1 MHIYQKS
8 FLFIKFEVQIYH
20 VRFLQ
25 FLIFFSGTLFFYSQT
40 ISGKIQTE
48 SGSPIPDVNVYLD
61 GTKVSTV
68 STTDG
73 GFQLDIQGQKSGN
86 LIFQKDTY
94 ETSIFPLDKAIG
106 KSVKVIINK
115 VSEIEEVVIIPYTE
129 QAYKDFINYFLDQF
143 IGFDRDDIRI
153 KNQRTLKFSYDQ
165 KNQFLKVKAPQTL
178 IIENKKLGYT
188 IQYNLINFQ
197 GDFKAKSTSY
207 LGTSFFK
214 ETSFRKEIVLNRM
227 NAYKGSM
234 MHFLR
239 SLYNNELEKEG
250 FIVNHARRIKNPAY
264 PTDAELQKLQDHFEI
279 VRSQKNSTLPWT
291 DELEAIA
298 QKKSKNSE
306 FLMAILKTK
315 MKESEFTKRKDG
327 RLFLDFEDLLQVN
340 YQKYYYEI
348 KKGEFVKSS
357 GVVTQTSFIH
367 PEAMEFEIFKEGLS
381 SEPDQ
386 LILEGDFSRQNISKM
401 LPLDYQFGN

>member
-1 MHIYQKS
+1 MKRILLFCIYLGFVCS
-8 FLFIKFEVQIYH
+8 FF
-20 VRFLQ
+20 
-25 FLIFFSGTLFFYSQT
+25 SQT

-48 SGSPIPDVNVYLD
+48 SGSAISDVNVYLD
-61 GTKVSTV
+61 GTKISTV
-68 STTDG
+68 STSDG
-73 GFQLDIQGQKSGN
+73 SFTLDIHSQKSGN
-86 LIFQKDTY
+86 LIFQKDSY
-94 ETSIFPLDKAIG
+94 ETSIFPVDKAIG

-115 VSEIEEVVIIPYTE
+115 VSDIEEVVIIPYTE

-153 KNQRTLKFSYDQ
+153 KNQRMLRFSYDK
-165 KNQFLKVKAPQTL
+165 KNQFLKVKAPETL

-188 IQYNLINFQ
+188 IQYNLINFEA
-197 GDFKAKSTSY
+197 DFKAKSTSY

-250 FIVNHARRIKNPAY
+250 FIVNHARRIPNPDY
-264 PTDAELQKLQDHFEI
+264 PTEAELQRLNDHFEI
-279 VRSQKNSTLPWT
+279 VKSQKNSTLPWT
-291 DELEAIA
+291 DELEAIS
-298 QKKSKNSE
+298 QKKMKNTE
-306 FLMAILKTK
+306 FVMAILKIK
-315 MKESEFTKRKDG
+315 MKESDFTKRKDD
-327 RLFLDFEDLLQVN
+327 RLFIDFEDLLQVN

-348 KKGEFVKSS
+348 KKGEFVKSA
-357 GVVTQTSFIH
+357 GVVTQSSFIH

>member
-1 MHIYQKS
+1 MKRILLFCIYLGFVCS
-8 FLFIKFEVQIYH
+8 FF
-20 VRFLQ
+20 
-25 FLIFFSGTLFFYSQT
+25 SQT

-48 SGSPIPDVNVYLD
+48 SSSAISDVNVYLD
-61 GTKVSTV
+61 GTKISTV
-68 STTDG
+68 STSNGRFT
-73 GFQLDIQGQKSGN
+73 LDIHGQKSGN
-86 LIFQKDTY
+86 LIFQKDSY
-94 ETSIFPLDKAIG
+94 ETSIFPVDKAIG
-106 KSVKVIINK
+106 KSVKVVINK

-153 KNQRTLKFSYDQ
+153 KNQRMLRFSYDK
-165 KNQFLKVKAPQTL
+165 KNHFLKVKAPETL

-188 IQYNLINFQ
+188 IQYNLINFEA
-197 GDFKAKSTSY
+197 DLKAKSTSY

-239 SLYNNELEKEG
+239 SLYNNELKKEG
-250 FIVNHARRIKNPAY
+250 FIVNHARRIPNPAY
-264 PTDAELQKLQDHFEI
+264 PTETELQRLNDHFEI
-279 VRSQKNSTLPWT
+279 VKSQKNSTLPWT
-291 DELEAIA
+291 DELEAIS
-298 QKKSKNSE
+298 QKKMKNTE
-306 FLMAILKTK
+306 FVMAILKIK
-315 MKESEFTKRKDG
+315 MKESDFTKIRND
-327 RLFLDFEDLLQVN
+327 RLFIDFEDLLQVN

-348 KKGEFVKSS
+348 KKGEFVKSA
-357 GVVTQTSFIH
+357 GVVTQSSFIH

>member
-1 MHIYQKS
+1 MKRILLFCIYLS
-8 FLFIKFEVQIYH
+8 FVSHCFSQI
-20 VRFLQ
+20 
-25 FLIFFSGTLFFYSQT
+25 

-48 SGSPIPDVNVYLD
+48 SGSAISNVNVYLD
-61 GTKVSTV
+61 GTKVSSV
-68 STTDG
+68 SNNDG
-73 GFQLDIQGQKSGN
+73 SFQLDVQTQKSGN
-86 LIFQKDTY
+86 VIFQKDNF
-94 ETSIFPLDKAIG
+94 ETSIFPLEKAIG
-106 KSVKVIINK
+106 KSVKVIINP

-143 IGFDRDDIRI
+143 IGFDRDDVRI
-153 KNQRTLKFSYDQ
+153 KNQPTLKFSFDK

-178 IIENKKLGYT
+178 VIENKKLGYT

-197 GDFKAKSTSY
+197 ADFKAKSTSY

-214 ETSFRKEIVLNRM
+214 ETSFRKDITLNRM
-227 NAYKGSM
+227 NAYKGSL

-239 SLYNNELEKEG
+239 SLYQNELEQEG
-250 FIVNHARRIKNPAY
+250 FIVNHAKRIKNPSY
-264 PTDAELQKLQDHFEI
+264 PTEAELQKLQDHFEI
-279 VRSQKNSTLPWT
+279 VKAQKNSTLPWT

-306 FLMAILKTK
+306 FVMAILKTK
-315 MKESEFTKRKDG
+315 MKESEFTKRQSD

-357 GVVTQTSFIH
+357 GAVTQTSFVH
-367 PEAMEFEIFKEGLS
+367 PEAMQFEIFPEGNI
-381 SEPDQ
+381 SEPDL

>member
-1 MHIYQKS
+1 MKRILLFCIYLG
-8 FLFIKFEVQIYH
+8 FVCN
-20 VRFLQ
+20 
-25 FLIFFSGTLFFYSQT
+25 FFSQT

-48 SGSPIPDVNVYLD
+48 SGSAISDVNVYLD
-61 GTKVSTV
+61 GTKISTV
-68 STTDG
+68 STSDG
-73 GFQLDIQGQKSGN
+73 SFTLDIHSQKSGN
-86 LIFQKDTY
+86 LIFQKDSY
-94 ETSIFPLDKAIG
+94 ETSIFPVDKAIG

-115 VSEIEEVVIIPYTE
+115 VSDIEEVVIVPYTE

-153 KNQRTLKFSYDQ
+153 KNQRMLRFSYDK
-165 KNQFLKVKAPQTL
+165 KNQFLKVKAPETL

-188 IQYNLINFQ
+188 IQYNLINFDA
-197 GDFKAKSTSY
+197 DFKAKSTSY

-250 FIVNHARRIKNPAY
+250 FIVNHARRIPNPAY
-264 PTDAELQKLQDHFEI
+264 PTETELQRLNDHFEI
-279 VRSQKNSTLPWT
+279 VKSQKNSTLPWT
-291 DELEAIA
+291 VELEDIS
-298 QKKSKNSE
+298 QKKMKNTE
-306 FLMAILKTK
+306 FVMAILKIK

-327 RLFLDFEDLLQVN
+327 RLFIDFEDFLQVN

-348 KKGEFVKSS
+348 KKGEFVKSA
-357 GVVTQTSFIH
+357 GVVTQSSFIH

>member
-1 MHIYQKS
+1 M
-8 FLFIKFEVQIYH
+8 
-20 VRFLQ
+20 
-25 FLIFFSGTLFFYSQT
+25 
-40 ISGKIQTE
+40 
-48 SGSPIPDVNVYLD
+48 
-61 GTKVSTV
+61 
-68 STTDG
+68 
-73 GFQLDIQGQKSGN
+73 
-86 LIFQKDTY
+86 
-94 ETSIFPLDKAIG
+94 
-106 KSVKVIINK
+106 KVIINPQ
-115 VSEIEEVVIIPYTE
+115 SEIEEVVIIPYTE

-143 IGFDRDDIRI
+143 IGFDRDDVKI
-153 KNQRTLKFSYDQ
+153 KNQRMLKFSYDK

-178 IIENKKLGYT
+178 VIENKKLGYT

-197 GDFKAKSTSY
+197 ADFKAKSTSY

-214 ETSFRKEIVLNRM
+214 ENGSKKEFTLNRM

-239 SLYNNELEKEG
+239 SLYHNELEKEG
-250 FIVNHARRIKNPAY
+250 FIVNHARRIPNPEY
-264 PTDAELQKLQDHFEI
+264 PSEAELQRLNDHFEI
-279 VRSQKNSTLPWT
+279 VRAQKNSTLPWT
-291 DELEAIA
+291 DELEEIS
-298 QKKSKNSE
+298 KRKSKNSE

-315 MKESEFTKRKDG
+315 MKESEFTRRKGG
-327 RLFLDFEDLLQVN
+327 RLFLNFEDLLQVN

-348 KKGEFVKSS
+348 KKGEFVKSA

-401 LPLDYQFGN
+401 LPLDYQLGN

>member
-1 MHIYQKS
+1 MKRILLFCIYLGFVS
-8 FLFIKFEVQIYH
+8 HCF
-20 VRFLQ
+20 
-25 FLIFFSGTLFFYSQT
+25 SQT
-40 ISGKIQTE
+40 ISGQIQTE
-48 SGSPIPDVNVYLD
+48 SGSAISNVNVYLD
-61 GTKVSTV
+61 GTKVSSV
-68 STTDG
+68 STSDG
-73 GFQLDIQGQKSGN
+73 SFKLDVQGQKSGN
-86 LIFQKDTY
+86 IIFQKDNY

-106 KSVKVIINK
+106 KSVKVIINPQ
-115 VSEIEEVVIIPYTE
+115 SEIEEVVIIPYTE

-143 IGFDRDDIRI
+143 IGFDRDDVRI
-153 KNQRTLKFSYDQ
+153 KNQRTLKFSFDK

-178 IIENKKLGYT
+178 VIENKKLGYT

-197 GDFKAKSTSY
+197 ADFKKKSVSY

-214 ETSFRKEIVLNRM
+214 ENSNKKEFILNRM

-250 FIVNHARRIKNPAY
+250 FIVNHARRIPNPQY
-264 PTDAELQKLQDHFEI
+264 PSEAELQKLEDHINI
-279 VRSQKNSTLPWT
+279 VRNQRLPTLPWT

-298 QKKSKNSE
+298 QKKSKNTE
-306 FLMAILKTK
+306 FVMAILKTK
-315 MKESEFTKRKDG
+315 MKESDFTKRKDG
-327 RLFLDFEDLLQVN
+327 KLFLDFDDLLMVN

-348 KKGEFVKSS
+348 KKGEFVKSA
-357 GVVTQTSFIH
+357 GVVTQSSIIH
-367 PEAMEFEIFKEGLS
+367 PEAMDFEVFPEGIT

>member
-1 MHIYQKS
+1 MKRIL
-8 FLFIKFEVQIYH
+8 LFCLYFGFIIHCF
-20 VRFLQ
+20 
-25 FLIFFSGTLFFYSQT
+25 SQT

-48 SGSPIPDVNVYLD
+48 SGLAIPDVNVYLD
-61 GTKVSTV
+61 GTKISSVSGN
-68 STTDG
+68 DG
-73 GFQLDIQGQKSGN
+73 SFQLDVQGQKSGN
-86 LIFQKDTY
+86 LIFQKDNY
-94 ETSIFPLDKAIG
+94 ETSIFPLEKAIG
-106 KSVKVIINK
+106 KSVKVIINP
-115 VSEIEEVVIIPYTE
+115 VSDIEEVVIIPYTE

-143 IGFDRDDIRI
+143 IGFDRDDVRI
-153 KNQRTLKFSYDQ
+153 KNQRTLKFSYD
-165 KNQFLKVKAPQTL
+165 KNNQFLKVKAPQTL
-178 IIENKKLGYT
+178 VIENKKLGYT
-188 IQYNLINFQ
+188 IQYNLLNFQ
-197 GDFKAKSTSY
+197 ADFKAKSTSY

-214 ETSFRKEIVLNRM
+214 ETSFRKEVTLDRM

-239 SLYNNELEKEG
+239 SLYNSELEKEG
-250 FIVNHARRIKNPAY
+250 FIVNHARRIKNPKY
-264 PTDAELQKLQDHFEI
+264 PTDAEIQKLEDYYSF
-279 VRSQKNSTLPWT
+279 VRSQKVMNVKLS
-291 DELEAIA
+291 DELQYISQ
-298 QKKSKNSE
+298 QKSENSE

-315 MKESEFTKRKDG
+315 IKESEFTKRKDG

-348 KKGEFVKSS
+348 KKGEFVKST
-357 GVVTQTSFIH
+357 GVVTQSSFIH

>member
-1 MHIYQKS
+1 MKRILLFCIYLGFVCS
-8 FLFIKFEVQIYH
+8 FF
-20 VRFLQ
+20 
-25 FLIFFSGTLFFYSQT
+25 SQT
-40 ISGKIQTE
+40 ISGKIQAE
-48 SGSPIPDVNVYLD
+48 SGSAISDVNVYLD
-61 GTKVSTV
+61 GTKISTV
-68 STTDG
+68 STSDG
-73 GFQLDIQGQKSGN
+73 RFTLDIHGQKSGN
-86 LIFQKDTY
+86 LIFQKDSY
-94 ETSIFPLDKAIG
+94 ETSIFPVDKAIG

-115 VSEIEEVVIIPYTE
+115 VSDIEEVVIVPYTE

-143 IGFDRDDIRI
+143 IGLDRDNIRI
-153 KNQRTLKFSYDQ
+153 KNQRMLRFSYDK
-165 KNQFLKVKAPQTL
+165 KNHFLKVKAPETL

-188 IQYNLINFQ
+188 IQYNLINFEA
-197 GDFKAKSTSY
+197 DLKAKSTSY

-250 FIVNHARRIKNPAY
+250 FIVNHARRIPNPAY
-264 PTDAELQKLQDHFEI
+264 PTETELQRLNDHFEI
-279 VRSQKNSTLPWT
+279 VKSQKNSTLPWT
-291 DELEAIA
+291 DELEAIS
-298 QKKSKNSE
+298 QKKMKNTE

-315 MKESEFTKRKDG
+315 MRESDFTKRKDD
-327 RLFLDFEDLLQVN
+327 RLFIDFEDLLQVN

-348 KKGEFVKSS
+348 KKGEFVKSA
-357 GVVTQTSFIH
+357 GVVTQSSFIH

>member
-1 MHIYQKS
+1 MKRILLFCIYLS
-8 FLFIKFEVQIYH
+8 FVSHCFPQI
-20 VRFLQ
+20 
-25 FLIFFSGTLFFYSQT
+25 

-48 SGSPIPDVNVYLD
+48 SGSAISNVNVYLD
-61 GTKVSTV
+61 GTKVSSV
-68 STTDG
+68 STSDG
-73 GFQLDIQGQKSGN
+73 SFQLDVQGQKSGN
-86 LIFQKDTY
+86 VIFQKDNF
-94 ETSIFPLDKAIG
+94 ETSIFPVEKAIG
-106 KSVKVIINK
+106 KSVKVIINP

-143 IGFDRDDIRI
+143 VGFDRDDVRI
-153 KNQRTLKFSYDQ
+153 KNQRTLKFSYD
-165 KNQFLKVKAPQTL
+165 KENKFLKVKAPQTL
-178 IIENKKLGYT
+178 VIENKKLGYT
-188 IQYNLINFQ
+188 VQYNLINFQ
-197 GDFKAKSTSY
+197 ADFKAKSTSY

-214 ETSFRKEIVLNRM
+214 ETSFRKEITLNRM

-239 SLYNNELEKEG
+239 SLYQNELEKEG
-250 FIVNHARRIKNPAY
+250 FIVNHAKRIPNPEY
-264 PTDAELQKLQDHFEI
+264 PSEAELQKLNNHFEI
-279 VRSQKNSTLPWT
+279 VKTQKNSTLPWT

-315 MKESEFTKRKDG
+315 MKESEFTKRQND

-357 GVVTQTSFIH
+357 GVVTQTSFVH
-367 PEAMEFEIFKEGLS
+367 PEAMQFEIFKEGLS
-381 SEPDQ
+381 SKPDQ
-386 LILEGDFSRQNISKM
+386 LVLEGDFSRQNISKI

>member
-1 MHIYQKS
+1 MRGEIL
-8 FLFIKFEVQIYH
+8 FLFVNLEVQIYH

-25 FLIFFSGTLFFYSQT
+25 FLIFFFGTLFLYSQI

-48 SGSPIPDVNVYLD
+48 SGSAISNVNVYLD
-61 GTKVSTV
+61 GTKVSSV
-68 STTDG
+68 SNSDG
-73 GFQLDIQGQKSGN
+73 SFQLDVQGQKSGN
-86 LIFQKDTY
+86 IIFQKDNY
-94 ETSIFPLDKAIG
+94 ETSIFPLEKAIG
-106 KSVKVIINK
+106 KSVKVIINP

-143 IGFDRDDIRI
+143 IGFDRDDVRI
-153 KNQRTLKFSYDQ
+153 KNQRTLKFSYDK

-178 IIENKKLGYT
+178 VIENKKLGYT

-197 GDFKAKSTSY
+197 ADFKAKSTSY

-214 ETSFRKEIVLNRM
+214 ETSFRKDITLNRM

-250 FIVNHARRIKNPAY
+250 FIVNHAKRIPNPEY
-264 PTDAELQKLQDHFEI
+264 PSEAELQRLNDHFEI
-279 VRSQKNSTLPWT
+279 VKTQKNSTLPWT

-306 FLMAILKTK
+306 FLMAILKIK
-315 MKESEFTKRKDG
+315 MKESEFTKRQND

-340 YQKYYYEI
+340 YQKYYYEV

-357 GVVTQTSFIH
+357 GVVTQTSFVH
-367 PEAMEFEIFKEGLS
+367 PEAMHFEIFKEGLS

>member
-1 MHIYQKS
+1 M
-8 FLFIKFEVQIYH
+8 
-20 VRFLQ
+20 RFLQ
-25 FLIFFSGTLFFYSQT
+25 FLIFFFGVSILYSQT

-48 SGSPIPDVNVYLD
+48 SGSAISDVNVYLD
-61 GTKVSTV
+61 GTKISTA
-68 STTDG
+68 STPDG
-73 GFQLDIQGQKSGN
+73 SFQLDVQGQKSGN
-86 LIFQKDTY
+86 LIFQKDNY

-129 QAYKDFINYFLDQF
+129 EAYKNFINYFLDQF
-143 IGFDRDDIRI
+143 IGFDRDDVKI
-153 KNQRTLKFSYDQ
+153 KNQRTLQFSYDK

-197 GDFKAKSTSY
+197 ADFKQKSTSY

-214 ETSFRKEIVLNRM
+214 ETSFRKEIILNRM

-239 SLYNNELEKEG
+239 SLYQNELEKEG
-250 FIVNHARRIKNPAY
+250 FIVNHARRIPNPEY
-264 PTDAELQKLQDHFEI
+264 PSKEELQKLEDHISI
-279 VRSQKNSTLPWT
+279 VRTQKISTLPWT
-291 DELEAIA
+291 DELEAIS

-306 FLMAILKTK
+306 FVMAILKTK
-315 MKESEFTKRKDG
+315 MKESDFTKRKNG
-327 RLFLDFEDLLQVN
+327 RLFIDFSDLLQVN

-348 KKGEFVKSS
+348 KKGEFVKSA
-357 GVVTQTSFIH
+357 GVVTQSSIIH
-367 PEAMEFEIFKEGLS
+367 PESMEFEVFPEGIS